1 MHPYDVA
8 VLHGLYESWWVELH
22 RFTGSALLL
31 LYKKWEC
38 LDLPGLLFHF
48 YAEFR

>member
-1 MHPYDVA
+1 MPPYDVA
-8 VLHGLYESWWVELH
+8 VLHGSYRSWRVELH

-31 LYKKWEC
+31 LYKREC
-38 LDLPGLLFHF
+38 LYPPGVLFHF